1 MRCVRSEDADL
12 SQLSLLPSPL
22 CHGPDFAN
30 VGMGTTATELSSLTC
45 EVINALPTVTTT
57 CTAPLEVDAAPE
69 DASAANDAALTAVT
83 SRERERHN
91 PQADDAEGSLPLNVD
106 DTEGSLPLN
115 VDNAE
120 GSLSLN
126 SDDAEGPLSLNVGDA
141 EGSLSLNVGDAE
153 GFRSLNVDAA
163 RSCSSSGSD
172 TQLCSPS
179 SLSPLNASQ
188 SESESSHVSVVRKAF
203 CAGRSHSTTNN
214 KLVSSAA
221 LCDIAAN
228 KSGSVV
234 DDAVD
239 EVTADEATLLAQDR
253 ASPGFS
259 RLPFPKGGA
268 ENGNDNRTKRL
279 QAKSSKPAVPTVI
292 PLSDHPPLQVPVG
305 PGTTGRTQ
313 ACPAAQLQTVPE
325 TEKPDT
331 DPEHNA
337 HITLPERYHQ
347 ALRRS
352 GSCGSLC
359 SYGTDGAGCGSSHQD
374 LTSRERDLGTALA
387 WIRHEMVSS
396 RKSVSA
402 GCRSH

>member
-45 EVINALPTVTTT
+45 EVINALPAVTTT
-57 CTAPLEVDAAPE
+57 CNAPLEVDAAPE
-69 DASAANDAALTAVT
+69 DSSAANDAALTAMT
-83 SRERERHN
+83 SRESERHN
-91 PQADDAEGSLPLNVD
+91 PQTDDAEGSLPLNAD
-106 DTEGSLPLN
+106 DAEGSLPLN

-126 SDDAEGPLSLNVGDA
+126 IDDAEGP
-141 EGSLSLNVGDAE
+141 LSLNVGDAE

-188 SESESSHVSVVRKAF
+188 SESESSHVSVVRKA

-214 KLVSSAA
+214 KLVSSTA
-221 LCDIAAN
+221 LCDVAAN

-253 ASPGFS
+253 ASPGVS
-259 RLPFPKGGA
+259 HLLFPKGGA
-268 ENGNDNRTKRL
+268 ENGTDNRTKRL

-292 PLSDHPPLQVPVG
+292 PLLDHPPLQVPVG
-305 PGTTGRTQ
+305 SGTTGRTQ
-313 ACPAAQLQTVPE
+313 ACPPAQLQTVPE

-359 SYGTDGAGCGSSHQD
+359 SYGTDDAGCGSSHQD
-374 LTSRERDLGTALA
+374 LTSRERDLGNALA

-402 GCRSH
+402 GCR